1 MKTPTPPKQPPKVE
15 RAEAKADKS
24 VANLEGLTE
33 RLGTALEGILRVPA
47 RSRSEYLEK
56 VQSALSGLFAR
67 LGGATEKMVDSLSG
81 TLEAAAAKSDGSALA
96 LTTTYAEMR
105 STLKFAES
113 DTMERVRHA
122 VESFGGKPV
131 AMETVRDKVMEELEP
146 ENGPQVRYANGAR
159 MSLKA
164 YATMAARTARTETAN
179 MTALAQARE
188 TGTDYVY
195 VPATTQGCELCISRS
210 GRVYCISGKDS
221 RFPPLTDLF
230 PGSYK
235 TIHPNCRCPLVPWY
249 PEQYTPE
256 EMRQAVQES
265 NRSAK
270 VKQDSPALARYKK
283 QQEYNRQIIAEQRD
297 FEAAR
302 QKYGAAMPYQ
312 SIASYRRAVRDFKKE
327 HHGSTAGFWSSKGLT
342 SGAKEP
348 KEPEDVL
355 TNGALTGT
363 IKPLAEMLE
372 QINVEY
378 RPVKRLPKPLSV
390 DEIIKRVGGGD
401 LTCGSCSSAAL
412 AYCGNRS
419 GLDVLDFRG
428 GDAEKVFSKKSTIE
442 KLAYLPG
449 VESVIIQD
457 TNDIKAAL
465 SLIKNVAKG
474 KEYYFGTGKHAA
486 IVRRTNNGLEYL
498 ELQEPKENG
507 FKRLTLSELKNRFG
521 CRTSNSPDGIKLMRK
536 NILIECSS
544 LGASKDFAHI
554 LGFINTSEAKQ
565 NKGDEGSAK

>member
-1 MKTPTPPKQPPKVE
+1 MKTPTPPKTPPKVE
-15 RAEAKADKS
+15 RAETKADKS

-312 SIASYRRAVRDFKKE
+312 SIASYRRAVRDFRKK
-327 HHGSTAGFWSSKGLT
+327 HGTTKGFWEDKGMLT
-342 SGAKEP
+342 EKVSP
-348 KEPEDVL
+348 KALTPPPGFVRITDAEENL
-355 TNGALTGT
+355 TNEQVEY
-363 IKPLAEMLE
+363 IPVKPLE
-372 QINVEY
+372 
-378 RPVKRLPKPLSV
+378 KPLTEK
-390 DEIIKRVGGGD
+390 EIIGRLGKYD
-401 LTCGSCSSAAL
+401 ETGSCSSVAF
-412 AYCGNRS
+412 AYCGNKN
-419 GLDVLDFRG
+419 GLDVLDYRG
-428 GDAEKVFSKKSTIE
+428 GKSQDVFSRRETIQE
-442 KLAYLPG
+442 IAKLPG
-449 VESVIIQD
+449 VLSKIVLGYNDFEAAKELLKSV
-457 TNDIKAAL
+457 
-465 SLIKNVAKG
+465 SPG
-474 KEYYFGTGKHAA
+474 KEYYLCTGWHAT
-486 IVRRTNNGLEYL
+486 IIRQGKRGFEYL
-498 ELQEPKENG
+498 ELQDEKENG
-507 FKRLTLSELKNRFG
+507 FKKLDRRALGSRFG
-521 CRTSNSPDGIKLMRK
+521 CSRTNDGKISS
-536 NILIECSS
+536 ILIDCRS
-544 LGASKDFAHI
+544 LNGNKDFEKL
-554 LGFINTSEAKQ
+554 LGYLNT
-565 NKGDEGSAK
+565 NR

>member
-1 MKTPTPPKQPPKVE
+1 MKTPTPPKTPPKVE

-56 VQSALSGLFAR
+56 VQNALSGLFAR

-312 SIASYRRAVRDFKKE
+312 SIASYRRAVRDFRKK
-327 HHGSTAGFWSSKGLT
+327 HGTTKGFWESKGLT
-342 SGAKEP
+342 SGGENAIIKPVKFSSGKAANEYFQ
-348 KEPEDVL
+348 KGSSSKWQKSLTAEEKAAIQTYSGASYRDINGALRSGGTIPEDVQK
-355 TNGALTGT
+355 TVDALDTAIDKFELKERIQVYRGVNNDFLDWST
-363 IKPLAEMLE
+363 
-372 QINVEY
+372 VE
-378 RPVKRLPKPLSV
+378 VG
-390 DEIIKRVGGGD
+390 DEYAD
-401 LTCGSCSSAAL
+401 DAYMSTSAAL
-412 AYCGNRS
+412 VSIAKNKEVLLEIAVPPGKGRGAYINPM
-419 GLDVLDFRG
+419 VLEKYKDRQFEFLLKRG
-428 GDAEKVFSKKSTIE
+428 SKTVVTGIRFDKNGKRIINMKV
-442 KLAYLPG
+442 
-449 VESVIIQD
+449 
-457 TNDIKAAL
+457 
-465 SLIKNVAKG
+465 
-474 KEYYFGTGKHAA
+474 
-486 IVRRTNNGLEYL
+486 LE
-498 ELQEPKENG
+498 
-507 FKRLTLSELKNRFG
+507 
-521 CRTSNSPDGIKLMRK
+521 
-536 NILIECSS
+536 
-544 LGASKDFAHI
+544 
-554 LGFINTSEAKQ
+554 
-565 NKGDEGSAK
+565 

>member
-1 MKTPTPPKQPPKVE
+1 MKTPTPPKTPPKVE

-24 VANLEGLTE
+24 VTNLEGLTE

-195 VPATTQGCELCISRS
+195 IPATTQGCELCISRS

-265 NRSAK
+265 NRSEK

-312 SIASYRRAVRDFKKE
+312 SIASYRRAVRAFKKE
-327 HHGSTAGFWSSKGLT
+327 NHGSIAGFWSSKGLT
-342 SGAKEP
+342 NGEESDKITIQAGEFRKIKGEHTIDNDIGTNDVPSCNPKFKTGGTKYENNCGYCAATYEMRRRGYNVIANPRNMMPLLEFEKLFDGFKPKKVIQKSGKSFVDSVRENIIDSCGEGARGAIFVRFKGNNAGHLFSWEVENGSVRFVDGQTGGKDVSFYFNTAFPNSVIYGRLDNLKLSAKI
-348 KEPEDVL
+348 KEACR
-355 TNGALTGT
+355 N
-363 IKPLAEMLE
+363 K
-372 QINVEY
+372 
-378 RPVKRLPKPLSV
+378 
-390 DEIIKRVGGGD
+390 GGD
-401 LTCGSCSSAAL
+401 
-412 AYCGNRS
+412 
-419 GLDVLDFRG
+419 
-428 GDAEKVFSKKSTIE
+428 
-442 KLAYLPG
+442 
-449 VESVIIQD
+449 
-457 TNDIKAAL
+457 
-465 SLIKNVAKG
+465 
-474 KEYYFGTGKHAA
+474 
-486 IVRRTNNGLEYL
+486 
-498 ELQEPKENG
+498 
-507 FKRLTLSELKNRFG
+507 
-521 CRTSNSPDGIKLMRK
+521 
-536 NILIECSS
+536 
-544 LGASKDFAHI
+544 
-554 LGFINTSEAKQ
+554 
-565 NKGDEGSAK
+565 

>member
-15 RAEAKADKS
+15 RAETKADKS

-56 VQSALSGLFAR
+56 VQNALSGLFAR

-312 SIASYRRAVRDFKKE
+312 SIASYRRAVRDFRKK
-327 HHGSTAGFWSSKGLT
+327 HGTTKGFWESKGLT
-342 SGAKEP
+342 SGAKSDIITAESNKRTGIYKLDAAPHLEKHEIEDCYNTVNPHYKENEP
-348 KEPEDVL
+348 DYSQNCQRCVAAYEARRRGFNVTAGIRTFDKEERIASTFDIKGWPNVFQDGLKSMIRPAGRNSAAVKGSISKL
-355 TNGALTGT
+355 MAGYGNGARS
-363 IKPLAEMLE
+363 I
-372 QINVEY
+372 VF
-378 RPVKRLPKPLSV
+378 VKW
-390 DEIIKRVGGGD
+390 
-401 LTCGSCSSAAL
+401 
-412 AYCGNRS
+412 
-419 GLDVLDFRG
+419 
-428 GDAEKVFSKKSTIE
+428 
-442 KLAYLPG
+442 
-449 VESVIIQD
+449 
-457 TNDIKAAL
+457 
-465 SLIKNVAKG
+465 
-474 KEYYFGTGKHAA
+474 
-486 IVRRTNNGLEYL
+486 
-498 ELQEPKENG
+498 
-507 FKRLTLSELKNRFG
+507 
-521 CRTSNSPDGIKLMRK
+521 
-536 NILIECSS
+536 
-544 LGASKDFAHI
+544 
-554 LGFINTSEAKQ
+554 
-565 NKGDEGSAK
+565 EGSTTSHVFIAEQEEGKTRFIDPQTGAKDCEDYFAEGKIYPSETLMLRIDDKQFTDLLEECIAPGEEEKGND

>member
-1 MKTPTPPKQPPKVE
+1 MKTPTPPKTPPKVE

-24 VANLEGLTE
+24 VTNLEGLTE

-270 VKQDSPALARYKK
+270 VKQDSPVLARYKK

-312 SIASYRRAVRDFKKE
+312 SIASYRRAVRDFKKK
-327 HHGSTAGFWSSKGLT
+327 HGTTKGFWESKGLT
-342 SGAKEP
+342 SGAKSDIIKPKQYKTIASGEAANRFFDKEDRRWRKKLTP
-348 KEPEDVL
+348 KEAE
-355 TNGALTGT
+355 A
-363 IKPLAEMLE
+363 IK
-372 QINVEY
+372 
-378 RPVKRLPKPLSV
+378 S
-390 DEIIKRVGGGD
+390 
-401 LTCGSCSSAAL
+401 
-412 AYCGNRS
+412 YCGM
-419 GLDVLDFRG
+419 GFLDINTALRG
-428 GDAEKVFSKKSTIE
+428 NSQEVQVSQSKINT
-442 KLAYLPG
+442 
-449 VESVIIQD
+449 
-457 TNDIKAAL
+457 
-465 SLIKNVAKG
+465 
-474 KEYYFGTGKHAA
+474 
-486 IVRRTNNGLEYL
+486 
-498 ELQEPKENG
+498 
-507 FKRLTLSELKNRFG
+507 
-521 CRTSNSPDGIKLMRK
+521 MRK
-536 NILIECSS
+536 NMDSAISKFKLEENIRVFRGVDYDGFDWNDLNIGYVYKDVAYMSTSPVRNE
-544 LGASKDFAHI
+544 ATDSKDVLLVI
-554 LGFINTSEAKQ
+554 DVPSG
-565 NKGDEGSAK
+565 KGRGAYVNSLSGYRDQEYEFLLKRGTQCKVSNIETVNGKKIIYMEVFGK

>member
-1 MKTPTPPKQPPKVE
+1 MKTPTPPKTPPKVE

-33 RLGTALEGILRVPA
+33 RLGTALEGILRIPA

-67 LGGATEKMVDSLSG
+67 LGGATEKMVDSLSR

-312 SIASYRRAVRDFKKE
+312 SIASYRRAVRDFRKK
-327 HHGSTAGFWSSKGLT
+327 HGTTKGFWEEKGMLAEKI
-342 SGAKEP
+342 SP
-348 KEPEDVL
+348 KVL
-355 TNGALTGT
+355 TPPPGFVRITDTEENLTNEQVEY
-363 IKPLAEMLE
+363 IPVKPLE
-372 QINVEY
+372 
-378 RPVKRLPKPLSV
+378 KPLTEK
-390 DEIIKRVGGGD
+390 EIIGRLSGYDETGA
-401 LTCGSCSSAAL
+401 SCSSIAL
-412 AYCGNRS
+412 AYCGNKN
-419 GLDVLDFRG
+419 GLDVLDYRG
-428 GDAEKVFSKKSTIE
+428 GKSKDIFASRETVREI
-442 KLAYLPG
+442 ATLPG
-449 VESVIIQD
+449 VLSKTVVEYNDFDAVDTLLKSV
-457 TNDIKAAL
+457 
-465 SLIKNVAKG
+465 SPG
-474 KEYYFGTGKHAA
+474 KEYYLCAGGHAA
-486 IVRRTNNGLEYL
+486 IIRQGKHGFEYL
-498 ELQEPKENG
+498 ELQEKKKRKNG
-507 FKRLTLSELKNRFG
+507 FQKLDQNALERRFDCKKTYHG
-521 CRTSNSPDGIKLMRK
+521 KKVSS
-536 NILIECSS
+536 ILIDCRS
-544 LGASKDFAHI
+544 LNGNKDFEKL
-554 LGFINTSEAKQ
+554 LGYLNT
-565 NKGDEGSAK
+565 NR